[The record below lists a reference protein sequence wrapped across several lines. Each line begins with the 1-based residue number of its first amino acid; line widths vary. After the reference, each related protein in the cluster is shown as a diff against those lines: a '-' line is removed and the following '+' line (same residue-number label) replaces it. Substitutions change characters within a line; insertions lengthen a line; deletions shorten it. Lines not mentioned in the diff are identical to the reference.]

1 MKRMVVLLLAL
12 CVAACSDD
20 STAPAGA
27 DQLVVGALLSLTG
40 PGRTLGQTSEAALQL
55 AADDLNAQLS
65 GNGSPIRVSVRVQD
79 TGLGRPSPLTGSGR
93 WPDRACASSSAPSP
107 APKSPRS
114 SRLPTAPA

>member
-1 MKRMVVLLLAL
+1 MKRMVVLVLAL

-79 TGLGRPSPLTGSGR
+79 SGR

-114 SRLPTAPA
+114 SRLPTAAA